1 MVELLNTSYSNLS
14 QRLRDLSAGARLTIL
29 FLLLLVLASIWIML
43 PSGEGNEE
51 YLFGGREFSSLELA
65 NMEQAFAT
73 ANLNESRIVGS
84 RMRIPRTKKS
94 QYLASLQGVF
104 EPKHL
109 NSDVD
114 DVLKENDWWGSSEL
128 RKLRLKN
135 ATEKDLSRTI
145 AMMPGIE
152 QAKVSIDESVTHGF
166 QKQIERT
173 ALAAVK
179 PVGSIQLAARTA
191 ESIREVVSARY
202 TGLERDRVTVIDL
215 NSGEIFGSSSPQGPW
230 SVPNDPYVILKRY
243 YEREWRSKI
252 QDMVSM
258 IPSVKV
264 QVNVVLEETDNVNH
278 QQQQQPESTL
288 VPIRGIASIAI
299 PRSYYRMIQKRRQDE
314 ATSTGSTPAEP
325 TDLEVIEAE
334 VGEAVK
340 KMVVGLLP
348 NLSAGNNPYPQV
360 QVSSY
365 LDFPAPSEA
374 IPTVPLVVLS
384 DWLTANWRPVAL
396 GTLGLLALIIL
407 TVRFRRREQPIEAE
421 TEQPADEPTDIAAPM
436 ELPSPSLRDELAQL
450 VQEEPDSV
458 VETISR
464 WLKDAA

>member
-29 FLLLLVLASIWIML
+29 FLLLLVLASIWIMV

-51 YLFGGREFSSLELA
+51 YLFGGREFSNLELA
-65 NMEQAFAT
+65 DMEQAFAT
-73 ANLNESRIVGS
+73 ANLNASRIVGS
-84 RMRIPRTKKS
+84 RMRVPRTKKS

-109 NSDVD
+109 NSSVD

-166 QKQIERT
+166 QKQTERT

-179 PVGSIQLAARTA
+179 PVGSMQLAARTA

-202 TGLERDRVTVIDL
+202 TGLERDGVTVIDL

-230 SVPNDPYVILKRY
+230 SVPNDPYVIRKRY

-264 QVNVVLEETDNVNH
+264 QVNVVLEETGNVNH
-278 QQQQQPESTL
+278 QQPVPESTL
-288 VPIRGIASIAI
+288 VPIQGIASIAI
-299 PRSYYRMIQKRRQDE
+299 PRSYYQMIQKRRQDQ
-314 ATSTGSTPAEP
+314 ATSTGGTPTEP
-325 TDLEVIEAE
+325 TDLELIEAE

-340 KMVVGLLP
+340 KMVIGLLP

-365 LDFPAPSEA
+365 LDFPAPSKA
-374 IPTVPLVVLS
+374 TPIAPLVVIS

-407 TVRFRRREQPIEAE
+407 TVRFRRREQPIETDNEQLAE
-421 TEQPADEPTDIAAPM
+421 EPTDVAAPM